1 MKNENLEKLDQMLMD
16 QFKETR
22 EKKVPWRIMNGFSA
36 SVERQILEKKLK
48 KVPQFGFLKWG
59 IAGLVPGFAVLLF
72 LASTALL
79 HYPAGVKTNH
89 QTTASPSSAV
99 SVASPSGPEISDEVT
114 LLSELGEWNEE
125 EDDAEFN

>member
-36 SVERQILEKKLK
+36 SVERQILEKQLK
-48 KVPQFGFLKWG
+48 TVPRFGFLKWG
-59 IAGLVPGFAVLLF
+59 IAGLVPAFAALLF

-79 HYPAGVKTNH
+79 HSPADIKTR
-89 QTTASPSSAV
+89 QKTAASTASAI

-114 LLSELGEWNEE
+114 FLSELGEWNEE
-125 EDDAEFN
+125 DEAEFN